1 MLLALILSTLAH
13 ADLND
18 WSKQHTRQ
26 FEAKWRNNPKEIREF
41 CKERQIHQYEFGVLP
56 ADGLVW
62 RWIAVTNG
70 RLRTALAGD
79 ALGFRR
85 RLEFGSGF
93 NKRGDARLNIGAI

>member
-1 MLLALILSTLAH
+1 M
-13 ADLND
+13 
-18 WSKQHTRQ
+18 RQ
-26 FEAKWRNNPKEIREF
+26 FEAKWVTIQKKFANFARNAKFINMI
-41 CKERQIHQYEFGVLP
+41 FGVLP

-85 RLEFGSGF
+85 RLEFRFGF